1 METEREAVASEAV
14 RKSKSRLSVLL
25 VSYQSGEKLYE
36 ALKSILDQTYS
47 DMEIVVCDDGSDD
60 FDEERLRAFIGD
72 RAVKLLH
79 HPENVGTVH
88 NLNDGL
94 SLCSGEWILLL
105 AADDVLAEPNVVSEL
120 MKHAEETE
128 KAWLVGSLL
137 FCNKD
142 LEPVGRTSPTEF
154 QMDLLRSGE
163 PRRIW
168 GGLCRECFLPSGGN
182 LYRKE
187 LLECLGGFDTHYRL
201 VEDWPLFLRLVRS
214 GNLPEMVDI
223 LITLHRANGVSQ
235 KAANRN
241 RKYQRDLIETMNR
254 EILPYLDML
263 PKEERKE
270 IETLCRDKKAVY
282 RLRFEISGFMSQM
295 GWAVTHLGTVIRKIM
310 RRGGKG
316 RHADKL

>member
-14 RKSKSRLSVLL
+14 RKGTLKLSVLI
-25 VSYQSGEKLYE
+25 VSYQSGEKLYK
-36 ALKSILDQTYS
+36 ALRSVLDQKYS
-47 DMEIVVCDDGSDD
+47 DLEIVVCDDGSDD

-72 RAVKLLH
+72 RAVRLLH
-79 HPENVGTVH
+79 HPENVGTVR

-94 SLCSGEWILLL
+94 SLCGGEWILLL
-105 AADDVLAEPNVVSEL
+105 AADDALAGPGVISEL
-120 MKHAEETE
+120 MKRAERTE
-128 KAWLVGSLL
+128 KMWLVGSLL
-137 FCNKD
+137 FCDKE
-142 LEPVGRTSPTEF
+142 LKPMGRTSPTGL
-154 QMDLLRSGE
+154 QMDLLRTGE

-168 GGLCRECFLPSGGN
+168 GSLCRECFLPSGGN

-201 VEDWPLFLRLVRS
+201 IEDWPLFLRLVRS
-214 GNLPEMVDI
+214 GNLPEMVDMPV
-223 LITLHRANGVSQ
+223 TLHRANGVSQ

-241 RKYQRDLIETMNR
+241 REYQRDLIETINR

-263 PKEERKE
+263 PEKERKE

-282 RLRFEISGFMSQM
+282 QLRFETSGPISQM
-295 GWAVTHLGTVIRKIM
+295 GWALTHLGTVIRKIM

-316 RHADKL
+316 HHGDKL

>member
-60 FDEERLRAFIGD
+60 FDEERLRAFVGD

-105 AADDVLAEPNVVSEL
+105 AADDALAGPNVVSEL

-137 FCNKD
+137 FCDKD
-142 LEPVGRTSPTEF
+142 LEPVGRTSPTEL

-187 LLECLGGFDTHYRL
+187 LLESLGGFDTHYRL

-223 LITLHRANGVSQ
+223 PITLHRANGVSQ

-282 RLRFEISGFMSQM
+282 RLRFEISGFISQA
-295 GWAVTHLGTVIRKIM
+295 GWIVTHLGTVIRKIM